1 MKIRLRWTNTV
12 LRSLLIIAGFIL
24 IELTQGN
31 VVHFVYQGY

>member
-12 LRSLLIIAGFIL
+12 LRTLLIIVGLVL